1 MTVDFK
7 VHSFSSFFFDYK
19 NCPVKIICDWLR
31 ADWSWLGQYLH
42 VKSVWEH
49 SQVVARLPGTSSLGG
64 RNNHRHQSCSSPRLQ
79 HDNIRIFPTVF
90 EVWLH
95 NSLYICMELRKAVW
109 QVPHSTSLY
118 LTPVQPSVAQC
129 SPGTG
134 LLLWEITGF
143 RLRQWMKRLFKM
155 LPVRGQ

>member
-7 VHSFSSFFFDYK
+7 VHSFSSFSSFFWLQK
-19 NCPVKIICDWLR
+19 LPLKIICDWLR

-79 HDNIRIFPTVF
+79 HDNIRILPTVF

-118 LTPVQPSVAQC
+118 LTQSSPVWPSVAQV
-129 SPGTG
+129 PGCCCERSQG
-134 LLLWEITGF
+134 SD
-143 RLRQWMKRLFKM
+143 
-155 LPVRGQ
+155 